1 MIQKAYMEKV
11 AELKELIAHTNTSL
25 QEAFRFIEQ
34 AYDGDQEMVLFVTEL
49 TVRSHCSYYISR
61 YGSEEYFKYN
71 KELLLEER
79 KMDLKGKISE
89 LEL

>member
-1 MIQKAYMEKV
+1 
-11 AELKELIAHTNTSL
+11 
-25 QEAFRFIEQ
+25 
-34 AYDGDQEMVLFVTEL
+34 MVLFVTEL

-79 KMDLKGKISE
+79 KMDIKGKISE